1 MTLSVSKVP
10 LGTRMAHEPGV
21 RREVIGTKDMHLLY
35 WTCGLY
41 IKPQGRMKSSIECG
55 NGENGEESDWQVP
68 GA

>member
-1 MTLSVSKVP
+1 
-10 LGTRMAHEPGV
+10 MAHEPGV